1 MKDSRKR
8 PWTGN
13 LIQNALALMVSSG
26 GVAVIGVVFW
36 ATAAHLATPRDVGRE
51 SAEIAAMMFLANLA
65 QLGFTTI
72 FDRFLPVT
80 GDRTRA
86 FVVRAYAM
94 CTSVALVAAIVY
106 VLAGFGHN
114 FIPASLGWRVLFVVS
129 VVLWT
134 IFVLQ
139 DSVLT
144 GLRAT
149 RWVPVEN
156 ILFSS
161 AKIALLPVFLVVS
174 AHRGLFLAWT
184 TPVFAAVGAVS
195 WYIFRKR
202 IPRHEAVHHARGD
215 FPSTRELV
223 SLGAGQYA
231 IALVSTLQSGL
242 VTLIVI
248 DRLGAVAEAH
258 YYLPAL
264 ISSGGIAAL
273 LWNLVTSFLVE
284 ASYQPEELRQHA
296 NVAIR
301 AAIVVLVPS
310 IAIGVGF
317 APEIL
322 RIFGATYAQHGTTLL
337 RLLLLSLPG
346 YAVMAFYYSLSWI
359 DRRVWWL
366 AGRAVLSA
374 AVYFAVLLTLI
385 GHFGILSVGIADL
398 TSSVLEAL
406 LFLYPSIKRYR
417 MTAPQTAAGTTS
429 PDL

>member
-1 MKDSRKR
+1 
-8 PWTGN
+8 
-13 LIQNALALMVSSG
+13 
-26 GVAVIGVVFW
+26 
-36 ATAAHLATPRDVGRE
+36 
-51 SAEIAAMMFLANLA
+51 MMFPANLA

-202 IPRHEAVHHARGD
+202 IPRHEARSEEHT
-215 FPSTRELV
+215 PE
-223 SLGAGQYA
+223 
-231 IALVSTLQSGL
+231 LQSLRHL
-242 VTLIVI
+242 VC
-248 DRLGAVAEAH
+248 R
-258 YYLPAL
+258 
-264 ISSGGIAAL
+264 
-273 LWNLVTSFLVE
+273 FL
-284 ASYQPEELRQHA
+284 
-296 NVAIR
+296 
-301 AAIVVLVPS
+301 
-310 IAIGVGF
+310 
-317 APEIL
+317 
-322 RIFGATYAQHGTTLL
+322 
-337 RLLLLSLPG
+337 
-346 YAVMAFYYSLSWI
+346 
-359 DRRVWWL
+359 
-366 AGRAVLSA
+366 
-374 AVYFAVLLTLI
+374 
-385 GHFGILSVGIADL
+385 
-398 TSSVLEAL
+398 
-406 LFLYPSIKRYR
+406 
-417 MTAPQTAAGTTS
+417 
-429 PDL
+429 